1 MTRRFIAA
9 CENPYVN
16 IIGHPLTRKIGRR
29 PPVEVNLAELFAV
42 CARTGTALEINSHPA
57 RLDLPAEHV
66 RAARDAGV
74 KFAIDTGAHSTTH
87 LGYLPFGVGQA
98 QRGWLTPDDVI
109 NTWPLPQLRAFL
121 RKGR

>member
-74 KFAIDTGAHSTTH
+74 QFAIDTDAHSTMH
-87 LGYLPFGVGQA
+87 PGYLLFGVGQA
-98 QRGWLTPDDVI
+98 QRGWLTADDML
-109 NTWPLPQLRAFL
+109 TAWPLAQLRAFL
-121 RKGR
+121 GKGR